1 MSNNNNLHK
10 AKKAKNDE
18 FYTQLDTV
26 EAEMKAYVDY
36 NPDVFRGKTI
46 LCPCDDPDWS
56 NFAKHF
62 IDRRHEYGYKKLICT
77 CYNKNG
83 RGKKLVLENGV
94 GNITALN
101 GDGDFRSDEVSA
113 LLGDV
118 DYIIT
123 NPPFSLFREFF
134 AWIMKNEKKFSIIGN
149 TNAITY
155 KEVFPYIKENKIW
168 IGSSRASHAIVF
180 DTPDGE
186 KKFICAMWFTNIPY
200 DFSAYIKPLDL
211 HTKAYW
217 EERGVKYPKYDN
229 YDAIEV
235 SKTIHIPS
243 DYEGVM
249 GVPITWLEKYCPD
262 QFEIIKFRK
271 GDDDK
276 DLSVN
281 GECPYF
287 RVLIK
292 NKPDQFEIVGCTLRW
307 SDCKTKV
314 YTEEEYKNYND
325 LNGASVIMENGTP
338 KKLFCRILIQH
349 KNSEEEK

>member
-10 AKKAKNDE
+10 AKNAKADE
-18 FYTQLDTV
+18 FYTQLSTV

-46 LCPCDDPDWS
+46 MCPCDDPEWS

-62 IDRRHEYGYKKLICT
+62 IDHRHEYGYKKLICT
-77 CYNKNG
+77 CYVKDGN
-83 RGKKLVLENGV
+83 GKKLVLENGV
-94 GNITALN
+94 ENITALN
-101 GDGDFRSDEVSA
+101 GNGDFRSEEVGA
-113 LLGDV
+113 LLDDV

-134 AWIMKNEKKFSIIGN
+134 AWITKHEKKFSVIGN
-149 TNAITY
+149 INAVSC
-155 KEVFPYIKENKIW
+155 KDVFPLIKENKTW
-168 IGSSRASHAIVF
+168 LGA
-180 DTPDGE
+180 TPHGGDQ
-186 KKFICAMWFTNIPY
+186 KFFVPDNYPLEAACCGIDENGKRYIRMRNVRWFTNISY
-200 DFSAYIKPLDL
+200 DFSAYIKPLEL

-217 EERGVKYPKYDN
+217 EARGVKYPKYDN

-235 SKTIHIPS
+235 SKTINIPS
-243 DYEGVM
+243 DYDGVM
-249 GVPITWLEKYCPD
+249 GVPISWLDKYCPE

-287 RVLIK
+287 RILIK
-292 NKPDQFEIVGCTLRW
+292 
-307 SDCKTKV
+307 
-314 YTEEEYKNYND
+314 
-325 LNGASVIMENGTP
+325 
-338 KKLFCRILIQH
+338 H
-349 KNSEEEK
+349 KS